1 MKTIYI
7 IIRKSIG
14 LFLFAAFVGCDDFV
28 QVALP
33 DSQLASS
40 AVFEDKGTATA
51 ALTSVYAKIRDYS
64 ILSGAPNGVS
74 HSLGLYADEFTYY
87 GVGSSP
93 TDLYHNELVSTDPEL
108 KELWST
114 SYNQIYA
121 VNAIIKGV
129 SQSTSLA
136 ASDRDVLT
144 GEALFVRALLHF
156 YLVNLYGDVPY
167 ISTTDYAVNSKV
179 KRMSVDAVY
188 THIKKD
194 LNEAVL
200 LLPEAY
206 LKADR
211 TRPNVYVAHAL
222 LARVNLYMGLWAE
235 AANEAS
241 AVLNQTDLYA
251 MAPLSTTFKKTS
263 TGTLWQLS
271 PESAT
276 YNTLEGNTFI
286 FTAGP
291 PPRSALSPALLQSFE
306 ANDMRKSS
314 WIKTISSGTSSWSH
328 PNKYKNKQM
337 QGTPDEF
344 SILFRMEEQ
353 YLIRAEARARQ
364 GELINAKEDL
374 NIIRNHAG
382 LENTTAVTGEEIIT
396 AVLNERRHELFTE
409 LGHRFFDLK
418 RTGELTAVLS
428 TLKTGWNATDALFP
442 LPNTELLLN
451 ANLLPQNPGY

>member
-1 MKTIYI
+1 MKTQYRI
-7 IIRKSIG
+7 IKKSIG
-14 LFLFAAFVGCDDFV
+14 LLLIFAFAGCDDFV

-51 ALTSVYAKIRDYS
+51 ALTSVYSKIRDYS
-64 ILSGAPNGVS
+64 ILSGAPNGIS
-74 HSLGLYADEFTYY
+74 HSLGLYADELTYF

-93 TDLYHNELVSTDPEL
+93 TDLYHNELISTDPEL

-114 SYNQIYA
+114 AYNQIYA
-121 VNAIIKGV
+121 ANAIIKGITE
-129 SQSTSLA
+129 STSLA
-136 ASDRDVLT
+136 TSDRDVVK

-167 ISTTDYAVNSKV
+167 ITTTDYAVTSKV
-179 KRMSVDAVY
+179 SRMSVDEVY
-188 THIKKD
+188 VLIKKD
-194 LNEAVL
+194 LNEAIL
-200 LLPEAY
+200 LLPSIY
-206 LKADR
+206 LKPDR

-235 AANEAS
+235 ASNEAS
-241 AVLNQTDLYA
+241 AVLNQTTLYA

-271 PESAT
+271 AESAT
-276 YNTLEGNTFI
+276 YNTLEGGTFI
-286 FTAGP
+286 FTALP
-291 PPRSALSPALLQSFE
+291 PPRSALSPTLLLSFE
-306 ANDMRKSS
+306 ANDIRKSS
-314 WIKTISSGTSSWSH
+314 WIKTITNTTSSFSH

-337 QGTPDEF
+337 QGTADEL
-344 SILFRMEEQ
+344 SILFRIEEQ

-364 GELINAKEDL
+364 GELSSAKEDL

-382 LENTTAVTGEEIIT
+382 LGNTAAVTGEEIVA

-418 RTGELTAVLS
+418 RTGQLTAVLS
-428 TLKTGWNATDALFP
+428 PLKAGWNATDALFP

-451 ANLLPQNPGY
+451 SNLLPQNPGY